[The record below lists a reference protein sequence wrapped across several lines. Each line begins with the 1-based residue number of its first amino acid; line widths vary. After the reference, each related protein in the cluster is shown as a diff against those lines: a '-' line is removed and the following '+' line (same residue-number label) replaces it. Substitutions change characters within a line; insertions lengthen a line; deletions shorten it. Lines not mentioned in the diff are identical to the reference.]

1 MGDSRGRW
9 DGNTLVVDVTN
20 NNDRTWF
27 DMVGDF
33 HSDALR
39 ISERFT
45 PVGPDTIRYEATFED
60 PRCYSRPF
68 TITR

>member
-9 DGNTLVVDVTN
+9 DGKTLVVDVTN

-60 PRCYSRPF
+60 PRS
-68 TITR
+68 TRGPSPSC